1 MSPASESP
9 QVESPQDGEH
19 MVHIDVTRT
28 EMTQLLLPGQT
39 NNHGNAFGGQIM
51 AWCDICAAVAAQRFC
66 RGEVVTAS
74 MDQLAFR
81 KPVKSGMVVVLRAQV
96 NRSWGTSMEVGVRV
110 EAEDPK
116 VGRRVHCCSAYL
128 TFVHLDENGRPA
140 SVPRLD
146 PGVDGRRFDE
156 AQARREARLSLR
168 DTIRAQRAQRER

>member
-1 MSPASESP
+1 MATSEAGAGRVVP
-9 QVESPQDGEH
+9 IQD
-19 MVHIDVTRT
+19 TRT

-81 KPVKSGMVVVLRAQV
+81 KPVRAGMVVVLRAQV

-116 VGRRVHCCSAYL
+116 VGRREHCCSAYL
-128 TFVHLDENGRPA
+128 TFVHLDETGQPA
-140 SVPRLD
+140 QVPRLD
-146 PGVDGRRFDE
+146 PGDELGRFEE
-156 AQARREARLSLR
+156 AQTRRQARLALR
-168 DTIRAQRAQRER
+168 DTLRARRAERER